1 MPPIARRTES
11 SDDRHVMARHADIY
25 PKEEELQAIQA
36 IVSRT
41 ERALKIVS
49 DQLVDN
55 SKPKEGQQQASSG
68 ATTTP
73 STNSVTSPQPGGR
86 ASSPAKNAEIKTEA
100 GDVKPSG
107 QNLNQSL
114 GEQKE
119 DGRDNQL

>member
-1 MPPIARRTES
+1 MARRTES

-25 PKEEELQAIQA
+25 PKEEELQAIQS

-55 SKPKEGQQQASSG
+55 SKPKDGQQQASSG
-68 ATTTP
+68 ATTTTP
-73 STNSVTSPQPGGR
+73 STNAVTSPQPGGR
-86 ASSPAKNAEIKTEA
+86 ASSPTKNAEVKTEV